1 LNRLKDEKK
10 RLKNEERTGKAPKG
24 ERKDNKNGKKDDKLK
39 GDKKALDKT
48 LEIVQKSNAS
58 VGKFSKKIKNEK
70 EINTTKKQKINK
82 DIFLNR
88 KTERDRDKKILEHIL
103 RK

>member
-1 LNRLKDEKK
+1 
-10 RLKNEERTGKAPKG
+10 
-24 ERKDNKNGKKDDKLK
+24 
-39 GDKKALDKT
+39 

-58 VGKFSKKIKNEK
+58 VGKFSKKVKNEK
-70 EINTTKKQKINK
+70 DPNTIKKQKISK
-82 DIFLNR
+82 DVLLNR